1 MDETLIHS
9 SFDPRKRLSIQEPR
23 LNCTFEF
30 RPFLK
35 EFLLKCNEH
44 FEIVIFTAGE
54 DAYANTLVNRIKEL
68 CNYRINI
75 KKILDRKFINSAGQ
89 KDLSIIKDRELK
101 DIIFIDNLALSFAK
115 DQLDNGI
122 PIFEWT
128 GDSRDKELKKIL
140 PFLSHCAKSND
151 VREPIKERFNLEDF
165 INQPIQWGNVD
176 ADIYR
181 APIWGYSHL

>member
-1 MDETLIHS
+1 M
-9 SFDPRKRLSIQEPR
+9 
-23 LNCTFEF
+23 
-30 RPFLK
+30 
-35 EFLLKCNEH
+35 
-44 FEIVIFTAGE
+44 
-54 DAYANTLVNRIKEL
+54 